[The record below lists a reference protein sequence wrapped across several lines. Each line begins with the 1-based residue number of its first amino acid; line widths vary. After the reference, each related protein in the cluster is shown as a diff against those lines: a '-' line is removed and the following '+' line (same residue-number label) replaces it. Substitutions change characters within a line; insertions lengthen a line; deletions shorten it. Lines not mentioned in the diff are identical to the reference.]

1 MEQTTVALKRVMLYI
16 RKRDSKSQDQ
26 KPEMHQLQMSITP
39 VIPILSRSFILHVHS
54 IHMRYQAH
62 AYYGYCTY
70 AR

>member
-1 MEQTTVALKRVMLYI
+1 MEQTTVALKRSCYI
-16 RKRDSKSQDQ
+16 LDREIQKVKIKSQ
-26 KPEMHQLQMSITP
+26 KMHQLQMSITP